1 MVKSKILRVISIV
14 MSVAIYLMQISF
26 SINAYSLK
34 ASNKSGFNIPTLSG
48 DQGTDVAAIASANI
62 GKKRSAFGYTGAW
75 CAYFATDCAELVG
88 VSKSIVPNYG
98 STTLF
103 YENMINKRGATKI
116 VTHEYNSSTVNVISN
131 PKPGDFILIRW
142 DGMGYTDGTGV
153 DSNGNRVDKYMM
165 SHTAIVVDYNSSTK
179 VVTYVGGNQG
189 NGSNETNP
197 VSKES
202 LKITS
207 TLIARIIRP
216 AYTSNIP
223 YANIDAGTY
232 YIKNNST
239 GTYLSVDSAI
249 AADKQNVSVAD
260 KSNSKAFQFK
270 TTGGTEHYLYSM
282 LDNNYVLN
290 PYSDTPTVGT
300 NVTLFKKVTD
310 GTQIWGFEKANGG
323 YIIRLKYNPNCV
335 LAVSGSNVQL
345 ATYTGAANQIWT
357 LEKADLVLS
366 SIKINEDSFCSI
378 YENGSTFKADGLT
391 LTATYSDG
399 STKNITEGYTLSEVN
414 IGTVGEATLTATYS
428 GKTATATITIN
439 DLFEG
444 EGTDSS
450 PYLVNTALDLENVA
464 KMVNNPL
471 ANGCYGHASY
481 KQTADIDLSEYS
493 NWTPI
498 GMYNVDA
505 EARKNDPRA
514 IFRGIY
520 NGNCHKITNL
530 TVNTNGLNAGLFGR
544 LNYTVDETTLIE
556 NLSVSGNITGQP
568 FPNNELAGGIAGVVG
583 DGAIVR
589 NCSFT
594 GTINGS
600 GYVGGIAGMLHNG
613 GTIENCYVNANI
625 SSTAGNIGGICGKT
639 SSGEYA
645 VSYNAVVKNCY
656 FVGEIA
662 DGKSIGGISGLNV
675 KGEKCATSII
685 YTNNYYL
692 NSAASG
698 GVAGSAQAGCTGL
711 ISSQLKTIAADL
723 GSPFADNADDTL
735 NNGYPVFEWQI
746 ETSDEKVSG
755 DANNDGAIDLKDVVI
770 IRRYVAGGWDVE
782 IDAANADVNADD
794 TVDLKDV
801 VLIRRY
807 IAGGWD
813 VELK

>member
-1 MVKSKILRVISIV
+1 MNRKNFLCRLFSFITSFAIMLYFMLPNQSIYAEDEFYGNSSLYSKNYVLTNNQAENLVAVAMAQKDKTTSQLGISGQWCVKFVSDCAKLAGISRDIIMRDASTSSFYSKMVKAGAQKVSTAQAGDILFYLKGDDSFAHTGIDTSATMSLHGNISGKVYYGKNSDISVADGTKGKYLILRPKYVSNVNPNIV
-14 MSVAIYLMQISF
+14 YDN
-26 SINAYSLK
+26 IN
-34 ASNKSGFNIPTLSG
+34 
-48 DQGTDVAAIASANI
+48 
-62 GKKRSAFGYTGAW
+62 
-75 CAYFATDCAELVG
+75 
-88 VSKSIVPNYG
+88 
-98 STTLF
+98 
-103 YENMINKRGATKI
+103 
-116 VTHEYNSSTVNVISN
+116 
-131 PKPGDFILIRW
+131 
-142 DGMGYTDGTGV
+142 
-153 DSNGNRVDKYMM
+153 
-165 SHTAIVVDYNSSTK
+165 
-179 VVTYVGGNQG
+179 
-189 NGSNETNP
+189 
-197 VSKES
+197 
-202 LKITS
+202 
-207 TLIARIIRP
+207 
-216 AYTSNIP
+216 
-223 YANIDAGTY
+223 AGTY

-249 AADKQNVSVAD
+249 AADKQNVSVAA

-290 PYSDTPTVGT
+290 PYSDTPTAGT

-335 LAVSGSNVQL
+335 LAISGSNVQL

-378 YENGSTFKADGLT
+378 YENGSTFKPDGLT

-414 IGTVGEATLTATYS
+414 IGTVGEATLTATYG

-450 PYLVNTALDLENVA
+450 PYLINTALDLENVA

-498 GMYNVDA
+498 GVYNVDA

-583 DGAIVR
+583 DGAVVR

-625 SSTAGNIGGICGKT
+625 SSTGGNIGGICGKT

-645 VSYNAVVKNCY
+645 VSYDAVVKNCY

-723 GSPFADNADDTL
+723 GSPFVDNADDTL

-755 DANNDGAIDLKDVVI
+755 DANNDGAIDLKDVVM

-782 IDAANADVNADD
+782 IDTANADVNSDNA
-794 TVDLKDV
+794 VDLKDV
-801 VLIRRY
+801 VMLRRY